1 MTKAK
6 ERDLFIAKMKACSPS
21 TIIRFYSGPQTPNNH
36 IFVMAE
42 YYSEIVFPDPFESFF
57 TYVCYYLAVHISNL
71 PLGNLKSFSFPL
83 AMNVNNREKF
93 ARNVFKN
100 AYALAHL
107 ICDCLKSS
115 HVILE
120 EAMEEASKEGCVLPK
135 ADLKNKYFLLLFYI
149 TWEINFPTLV
159 GVAGGVLGFWIV
171 ATWYSR
177 VKPRDLTLEPTDRVV
192 ALPNPGQAF
201 LLLGPCGMVKSIL
214 YRNRRHVGGLE
225 RLVDESHSVVL
236 S

>member
-71 PLGNLKSFSFPL
+71 PL
-83 AMNVNNREKF
+83 V
-93 ARNVFKN
+93 
-100 AYALAHL
+100 
-107 ICDCLKSS
+107 
-115 HVILE
+115 E

-177 VKPRDLTLEPTDRVV
+177 VKPRDLTLEPTDRAV

-201 LLLGPCGMVKSIL
+201 LFLGPCGMVKSIL
-214 YRNRRHVGGLE
+214 YMDPHT
-225 RLVDESHSVVL
+225 
-236 S
+236 